1 MEKKWKQDTKR
12 IMRHKN
18 QRNKYT
24 TLLHKLRTDQIS
36 YIISENINNSYHLS
50 KSLNSML
57 HRNVSSPLPPHDDET
72 ELVHNC
78 SNFFE
83 EKIYKIRTFY
93 SQFIKIRNYSKSTQ
107 PMLQHHC
114 KPTACEVV
122 TLDAIAC
129 SSVSDLRQPNTI

>member
-83 EKIYKIRTFY
+83 EKIYKIRT
-93 SQFIKIRNYSKSTQ
+93 
-107 PMLQHHC
+107 C
-114 KPTACEVV
+114 KLDKEERPKPHEPVIPVETPLLELRKV
-122 TLDAIAC
+122 TENDEILP
-129 SSVSDLRQPNTI
+129 SVTDIIN